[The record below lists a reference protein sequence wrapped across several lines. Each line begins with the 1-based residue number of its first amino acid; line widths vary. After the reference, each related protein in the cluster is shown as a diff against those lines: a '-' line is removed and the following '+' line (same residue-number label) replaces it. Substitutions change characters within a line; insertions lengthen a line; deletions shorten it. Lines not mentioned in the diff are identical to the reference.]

1 MLYSHRNVKTQQHEF
16 ALEAASFWATQ
27 NLWGKRHQL
36 DFCKVILAISILFF
50 FFFVVFSVRE
60 HATQRAPFCIQ
71 DFVPSLKN
79 ELTPLGI
86 LPLFDTRKEVVH
98 FSSSWPTKKEKV
110 YGFVLTSSLFIYYLL
125 LWPKTVLQSEYED
138 CISNAKQASWRPF
151 GNGSLRRHS
160 HLANQKCRVG
170 NNLIVQLFHRCL
182 LNSTKHASLPSSWN
196 SFSLCFV
203 IWISMLVIQ
212 CMLRKHH
219 KYRNIRKSLI
229 SVKTNSS

>member
-50 FFFVVFSVRE
+50 FLVVFSVRE

-86 LPLFDTRKEVVH
+86 LPLFDTQKEAVH

-110 YGFVLTSSLFIYYLL
+110 YGFMPTSSLFILFIIYCYDQ
-125 LWPKTVLQSEYED
+125 KQFFGQSMKIVSAMLSRLHED
-138 CISNAKQASWRPF
+138 
-151 GNGSLRRHS
+151 
-160 HLANQKCRVG
+160 
-170 NNLIVQLFHRCL
+170 
-182 LNSTKHASLPSSWN
+182 PSGMGA
-196 SFSLCFV
+196 CAGTH
-203 IWISMLVIQ
+203 IWQI
-212 CMLRKHH
+212 
-219 KYRNIRKSLI
+219 RN
-229 SVKTNSS
+229 VE